1 MSALHDF
8 CCDDIGFG
16 SGKLISLRISID
28 EEETVRSSFRRYI
41 AFMVNIIVFFVIK
54 AISSGLVTGGLI
66 DGVCGVDA
74 DDLPISF
81 SNGSPVPSRRREF
94 ILAVGAYSTTGIHT
108 CSRF

>member
-54 AISSGLVTGGLI
+54 AI
-66 DGVCGVDA
+66 
-74 DDLPISF
+74 
-81 SNGSPVPSRRREF
+81 
-94 ILAVGAYSTTGIHT
+94 
-108 CSRF
+108 